1 MDLLSFPISEVVRIC
16 EDEGHIAHRTVKGLL
31 VDGSLDPHNLLD
43 PQLREL
49 AEKVSVCFKAGE
61 AVEAAR
67 HKLMVICR
75 TITEEELSALST
87 MVHRRNEVGGSD
99 LLPTLNDLVTLS
111 IQVTALTNL
120 FLRVF
125 PDKGIEELNLRS
137 VALSK
142 RMTYE
147 EAVAVVK
154 VALGL

>member
-1 MDLLSFPISEVVRIC
+1 MDLLTYPISEVVRIC

-49 AEKVSVCFKAGE
+49 AEKVSICLKAGK
-61 AVEAAR
+61 AVEDAQL
-67 HKLMVICR
+67 KLLIICR
-75 TITEEELSALST
+75 TLTEEECDELSA

-99 LLPTLNDLVTLS
+99 LQPTLNDLMTLN
-111 IQVTALTNL
+111 IQIMELTNL

-137 VALSK
+137 VALLK